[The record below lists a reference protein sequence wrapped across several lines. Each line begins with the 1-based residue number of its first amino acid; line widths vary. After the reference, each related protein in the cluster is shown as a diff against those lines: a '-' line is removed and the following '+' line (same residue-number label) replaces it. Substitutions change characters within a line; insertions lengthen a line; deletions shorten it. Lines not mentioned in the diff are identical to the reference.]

1 MITQTER
8 SIALAC
14 LDFARE
20 AGAQKAR
27 ITLNKS
33 TEDLIATLDGEVD
46 KVTRCADRSLS
57 IALFVDGRFGT
68 FSVNKM
74 EAEALRD
81 FIFKAADTVRML
93 APDACRTLPDP
104 ARCCTS
110 AVTGTEMDI
119 YDPSRESVTPSQ
131 RREAALAAAVAGRL
145 AGKDLDASLACG
157 HEGMRLIS
165 EEGEYSDSVF
175 DTLVVDSQGLECIHS
190 ETSFDYGVEVTVE
203 DAEGNK
209 YSDYWWTSSP
219 RLAGFDASDCG
230 FEAIRRAC
238 AQAGSA
244 PAPSEKYNMVVSR
257 DMASRLVSPLLNAL
271 NGYSIQQGNS
281 FLVGTEGRQVFS
293 TGLSIVDEPWRK
305 GEAGSKLF
313 DGEAPLLHKHLYG
326 RQTGYRADR
335 RGCNTAARVPLA
347 VSRTRRRRPDAAVR
361 RGNTRDR
368 LQRRQLQYDHRRL
381 LLRDFRPVI
390 QGRAHS
396 APGQRN
402 AHHRQFP
409 GPLAAPARC
418 RRRLPPLRHQ
428 TRRLPGLLRSG
439 FQRIGHK
446 KGTAFAVPW

>member
-1 MITQTER
+1 MITRTER

-14 LDFARE
+14 LYFARE
-20 AGAQKAR
+20 AGAQKAS

-145 AGKDLDASLACG
+145 AGKDLDAAFACG

-175 DTLVVDSQGLECIHS
+175 DTLVVDSQGL
-190 ETSFDYGVEVTVE
+190 
-203 DAEGNK
+203 
-209 YSDYWWTSSP
+209 
-219 RLAGFDASDCG
+219 
-230 FEAIRRAC
+230 
-238 AQAGSA
+238 
-244 PAPSEKYNMVVSR
+244 
-257 DMASRLVSPLLNAL
+257 
-271 NGYSIQQGNS
+271 
-281 FLVGTEGRQVFS
+281 
-293 TGLSIVDEPWRK
+293 
-305 GEAGSKLF
+305 
-313 DGEAPLLHKHLYG
+313 
-326 RQTGYRADR
+326 
-335 RGCNTAARVPLA
+335 
-347 VSRTRRRRPDAAVR
+347 
-361 RGNTRDR
+361 
-368 LQRRQLQYDHRRL
+368 
-381 LLRDFRPVI
+381 
-390 QGRAHS
+390 
-396 APGQRN
+396 
-402 AHHRQFP
+402 
-409 GPLAAPARC
+409 
-418 RRRLPPLRHQ
+418 
-428 TRRLPGLLRSG
+428 
-439 FQRIGHK
+439 
-446 KGTAFAVPW
+446 